1 MIADG
6 MLRQHGPGVASAR
19 VVLLLG
25 CLGCFRNDV
34 GRDSVHSSACA
45 ETIYLCVEVVGN
57 VFVGV

>member
-25 CLGCFRNDV
+25 CLRNDV
-34 GRDSVHSSACA
+34 GHDSVHSSACA
-45 ETIYLCVEVVGN
+45 EAIYLCVEVVGN
-57 VFVGV
+57 VFVCV